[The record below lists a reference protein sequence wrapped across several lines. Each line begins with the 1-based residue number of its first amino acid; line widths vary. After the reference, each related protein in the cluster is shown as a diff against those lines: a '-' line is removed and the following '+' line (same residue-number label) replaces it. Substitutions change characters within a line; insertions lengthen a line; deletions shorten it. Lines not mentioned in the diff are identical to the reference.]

1 MRNSK
6 GVKMGRKKSI
16 KEKDLLAAIE
26 DSNGFVTTIAARLHC
41 SWHAADNAIKASPAA
56 IQAIKDEEE
65 KTLDFVEGKAITKI
79 NEGDGAMIRF
89 YLATKGKKRGFTY
102 DEKLEADE
110 SAEDNNINVIC
121 DTPDVEPVDPATAE
135 GDEWI

>member
-1 MRNSK
+1 
-6 GVKMGRKKSI
+6 MGRKKSI

-110 SAEDNNINVIC
+110 TADDNNINVIC
-121 DTPDVEPVDPATAE
+121 DGEDVEPVDPATAE
-135 GDEWI
+135 GDE

>member
-1 MRNSK
+1 
-6 GVKMGRKKSI
+6 MGRKKSI

-41 SWHAADNAIKASPAA
+41 SWHAADNAIKASAA
-56 IQAIKDEEE
+56 AMQAIKDEEE
-65 KTLDFVEGKAITKI
+65 KTLDFVEGKAIKKI

-102 DEKLEADE
+102 EEKLEADE
-110 SAEDNNINVIC
+110 TAEDNNINVIC
-121 DTPDVEPVDPATAE
+121 DGEDVEPVDPVTAE
-135 GDEWI
+135 GDE

>member
-1 MRNSK
+1 
-6 GVKMGRKKSI
+6 MGRKKTI

-26 DSNGFVTTIAARLHC
+26 DSNGFVTTVAARLHC
-41 SWHAADNAIKASPAA
+41 SWHAADNAIKASALA
-56 IQAIKDEEE
+56 LQAIKDEEE
-65 KTLDFVEGKAITKI
+65 KTLDFVEGKAIKKI

-102 DEKLEADE
+102 EEKLEADE
-110 SAEDNNINVIC
+110 TAEDNNVNVIC

-135 GDEWI
+135 GDE

>member
-1 MRNSK
+1 
-6 GVKMGRKKSI
+6 MGRKKSI

-41 SWHAADNAIKASPAA
+41 SWHAADNAIKASALA
-56 IQAIKDEEE
+56 LQAIKDEEE
-65 KTLDFVEGKAITKI
+65 KTLDFVEGKAIKKI

-89 YLATKGKKRGFTY
+89 YLATKGKKRGYTY
-102 DEKLEADE
+102 DEKLETDE

-121 DTPDVEPVDPATAE
+121 DTPDAEPVDPATAE
-135 GDEWI
+135 GDE

>member
-1 MRNSK
+1 
-6 GVKMGRKKSI
+6 MGRKKSI

-41 SWHAADNAIKASPAA
+41 SWHAADNAIKASALA
-56 IQAIKDEEE
+56 LQAIKDEEE
-65 KTLDFVEGKAITKI
+65 KTLDFVEGKAIKKI

-102 DEKLEADE
+102 EEKLEADE
-110 SAEDNNINVIC
+110 TAEDNNINVIC

-135 GDEWI
+135 GDE

>member
-1 MRNSK
+1 
-6 GVKMGRKKSI
+6 MGRKKSI

-56 IQAIKDEEE
+56 LQAIKDEEE

-89 YLATKGKKRGFTY
+89 YLATKGKKRGYTY

-110 SAEDNNINVIC
+110 TVEDSNINVVC
-121 DTPDVEPVDPATAE
+121 DTPDVEPVDPATVE
-135 GDEWI
+135 GDE

>member
-110 SAEDNNINVIC
+110 TAEDNNINVIC
-121 DTPDVEPVDPATAE
+121 DTPDAEPVDPATAE
-135 GDEWI
+135 GDE

>member
-1 MRNSK
+1 
-6 GVKMGRKKSI
+6 MGRKKSI

-41 SWHAADNAIKASPAA
+41 SWHAADNAIKASAA
-56 IQAIKDEEE
+56 ALQAIKDEEE
-65 KTLDFVEGKAITKI
+65 KTLDFVEGKAIKKI

-121 DTPDVEPVDPATAE
+121 DTPDAEPVDPATAE
-135 GDEWI
+135 DDENKEAVE

>member
-1 MRNSK
+1 
-6 GVKMGRKKSI
+6 MGRKKSI

-41 SWHAADNAIKASPAA
+41 SWHAADNAIKASALA
-56 IQAIKDEEE
+56 LQAIKDEEE
-65 KTLDFVEGKAITKI
+65 KTLDFVEGKAIKKI

-102 DEKLEADE
+102 DEKMEADE
-110 SAEDNNINVIC
+110 TAEDNNVNVIC
-121 DTPDVEPVDPATAE
+121 DGEDVEPVDPATAE
-135 GDEWI
+135 GDE

>member
-1 MRNSK
+1 
-6 GVKMGRKKSI
+6 MGRKKSI

-41 SWHAADNAIKASPAA
+41 SWHAADNAIKASAA
-56 IQAIKDEEE
+56 ALQAIKDEEE
-65 KTLDFVEGKAITKI
+65 KTLDFVEGKAIKKI

-102 DEKLEADE
+102 EEKLEADE
-110 SAEDNNINVIC
+110 SAEDSNINVVC
-121 DTPDVEPVDPATAE
+121 DTPDAEPVDPATAE
-135 GDEWI
+135 GDE

>member
-1 MRNSK
+1 
-6 GVKMGRKKSI
+6 MGRKKSI

-41 SWHAADNAIKASPAA
+41 SWHAADNAIKASALA
-56 IQAIKDEEE
+56 LQAIKDEEE

-121 DTPDVEPVDPATAE
+121 DGEDVDPIDPATAG
-135 GDEWI
+135 GDE

>member
-1 MRNSK
+1 
-6 GVKMGRKKSI
+6 MGRKKSI

-26 DSNGFVTTIAARLHC
+26 NSNGFVTTIAARLHC
-41 SWHAADNAIKASPAA
+41 SWHAADNAIKESAA
-56 IQAIKDEEE
+56 AMQAIKDEEE

-110 SAEDNNINVIC
+110 TAEDNNINVIC
-121 DTPDVEPVDPATAE
+121 DTPDAEPVDPATAE
-135 GDEWI
+135 GDE

>member
-1 MRNSK
+1 
-6 GVKMGRKKSI
+6 MGRKKSI

-89 YLATKGKKRGFTY
+89 YLATKGKKRGYTY

-121 DTPDVEPVDPATAE
+121 DTPDAEPVDPATAE
-135 GDEWI
+135 GDE

>member
-1 MRNSK
+1 
-6 GVKMGRKKSI
+6 MGRKKSI

-41 SWHAADNAIKASPAA
+41 SWHAADNAIKASAA
-56 IQAIKDEEE
+56 ALQAIKDEEE

-110 SAEDNNINVIC
+110 SVEDNNVNVIC
-121 DTPDVEPVDPATAE
+121 DTPDAEPVDPATAE
-135 GDEWI
+135 GDE

>member
-1 MRNSK
+1 
-6 GVKMGRKKSI
+6 MGRKKSI

-41 SWHAADNAIKASPAA
+41 SWHAADNAIKASALA
-56 IQAIKDEEE
+56 LQAIKDEEE

-89 YLATKGKKRGFTY
+89 YLATKGKKRGYTY

-110 SAEDNNINVIC
+110 TAEDNEVNVIC
-121 DTPDVEPVDPATAE
+121 DTPDAEPVDPATAE
-135 GDEWI
+135 GDE

>member
-1 MRNSK
+1 
-6 GVKMGRKKSI
+6 MGRKKSI

-41 SWHAADNAIKASPAA
+41 SWHAADNAIKASAA
-56 IQAIKDEEE
+56 ALQAIKDEEE
-65 KTLDFVEGKAITKI
+65 KTLDFVEGKAIKKI
-79 NEGDGAMIRF
+79 NEGDGTMIRF

-102 DEKLEADE
+102 DEKLETDE
-110 SAEDNNINVIC
+110 SAEDSNINVVC

-135 GDEWI
+135 GDE

>member
-1 MRNSK
+1 
-6 GVKMGRKKSI
+6 MGRKKSI

-41 SWHAADNAIKASPAA
+41 SWHAADNAIKASALA
-56 IQAIKDEEE
+56 LQAIKDEEE
-65 KTLDFVEGKAITKI
+65 KTLDFVEGKAIKKI

-102 DEKLEADE
+102 EEKLEADE
-110 SAEDNNINVIC
+110 SAEDSNVNVVC
-121 DTPDVEPVDPATAE
+121 DTPDAEPVDPATAE
-135 GDEWI
+135 GDE

>member
-1 MRNSK
+1 
-6 GVKMGRKKSI
+6 MGRKKSI

-65 KTLDFVEGKAITKI
+65 KTLDFVEGKAIAKI

-110 SAEDNNINVIC
+110 SAEDNSINVIC

-135 GDEWI
+135 GDE

>member
-1 MRNSK
+1 
-6 GVKMGRKKSI
+6 MGRKKSI

-41 SWHAADNAIKASPAA
+41 SWHAADNAIKASALA
-56 IQAIKDEEE
+56 LQAIKDEEE
-65 KTLDFVEGKAITKI
+65 KTLDFVEGKAIKKI

-102 DEKLEADE
+102 EEKLEADE
-110 SAEDNNINVIC
+110 TAEDNNINVIC
-121 DTPDVEPVDPATAE
+121 DGEDVEPVDPATAE
-135 GDEWI
+135 GDE

>member
-1 MRNSK
+1 
-6 GVKMGRKKSI
+6 MGRKKSI

-41 SWHAADNAIKASPAA
+41 SWHAADNAIKASALA
-56 IQAIKDEEE
+56 LQAIKDEEE
-65 KTLDFVEGKAITKI
+65 KTLDFVEGKAIKKI

-89 YLATKGKKRGFTY
+89 YLATKGKKRGYTY

-110 SAEDNNINVIC
+110 TAEDNNVNVIC

-135 GDEWI
+135 GDE

>member
-1 MRNSK
+1 
-6 GVKMGRKKSI
+6 MGRKKSI

-41 SWHAADNAIKASPAA
+41 SWHAADNAIKASAA
-56 IQAIKDEEE
+56 AMQAIKDEEE

-110 SAEDNNINVIC
+110 TAEDNNINVIC
-121 DTPDVEPVDPATAE
+121 DSEDVEPVDPATAE
-135 GDEWI
+135 VDE